1 VRIKDRGKE
10 RLGARG
16 GGDVKNDKL
25 RDLACNDAFA
35 DAPLHFCN
43 ARFSAASSPA
53 TAADPAPPASR

>member
-1 VRIKDRGKE
+1 VRIKVRGKE

-25 RDLACNDAFA
+25 RDLGNDAFA

>member
-25 RDLACNDAFA
+25 SDLACNDAFA

-43 ARFSAASSPA
+43 ARSVRVIAR
-53 TAADPAPPASR
+53 DDG